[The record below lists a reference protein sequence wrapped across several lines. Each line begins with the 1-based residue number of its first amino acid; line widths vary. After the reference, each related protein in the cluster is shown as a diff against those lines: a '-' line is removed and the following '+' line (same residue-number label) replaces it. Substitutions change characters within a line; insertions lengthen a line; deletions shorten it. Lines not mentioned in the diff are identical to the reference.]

1 MSSKAQPPSE
11 VGAGAKHGVRDGF
24 GGARGLRTPPASAV
38 FHGWK
43 IIGVSFLSLFVSVGF
58 GFYSFG
64 AFFVALTAEF
74 GGGRTGVGIGLAVFG
89 ITNGLVAP
97 FLGHALDHGHAKR
110 VMTAGTWL
118 LAVGLLLIAVVRNLL
133 QFYLVL
139 GTFLALGAALVG
151 GVTASTLVANW
162 FVRRRALALG
172 IATMGISLSGVV
184 MAPVATRLIGL
195 IGWRGTFALYGV
207 LTLLLVLPAVRRW
220 VVDRPEDIGQHPDGD
235 ATSMVPEWTPT
246 PAPGEGPAG
255 VEPVAPAMNV
265 AGAPPRRRR
274 LGWVEPLANRNFWVI
289 ALVVAM
295 NFCSNSAILTHVIAH
310 ATDLG
315 FTPLR
320 AAFSLSAIAA
330 MGVLGKVVFG
340 WIGDRL
346 SSRGALWLAIGL
358 QTTGTTALLQAE
370 SYPGLIGAAA
380 VFGLGMG
387 GMMPL
392 WGTLIGA
399 CFGRRSFGRV
409 MGLMSPMLLPIQILG
424 VPFAGYVFDRFGS
437 YDLAFTVFISM
448 YVSAMLILTLLR
460 LPEQE
465 PTDAPPTPAALGA
478 PAGPR
483 SE

>member
-1 MSSKAQPPSE
+1 M
-11 VGAGAKHGVRDGF
+11 
-24 GGARGLRTPPASAV
+24 RTPPASGI

-43 IIGVSFLSLFVSVGF
+43 IIGVSFLALFVSVGF

-110 VMTAGTWL
+110 IMTVGTWL
-118 LAVGLLLIAVVRNLL
+118 LAAGLLLVAVVQNLV

-162 FVRRRALALG
+162 FVRRRSMALG

-184 MAPVATRLIGL
+184 MAPVATRLIDWV
-195 IGWRGTFALYGV
+195 GWRGTFVLYGA
-207 LTLLLVLPAVRRW
+207 LTLLFVLPAVRRW
-220 VVDRPEDIGQHPDGD
+220 VVDRPEDIGLHPDGD
-235 ATSMVPEWTPT
+235 AISSVPEWTPT

-255 VEPVAPAMNV
+255 VEPVAPVLTAAAV
-265 AGAPPRRRR
+265 PPRRRR
-274 LGWVEPLANRNFWVI
+274 LEWTEPLANRNFWVI
-289 ALVVAM
+289 TLVVSM

-315 FTPLR
+315 FTPIR

-330 MGVLGKVVFG
+330 MGVAGKVVFG

-346 SSRGALWLAIGL
+346 SSRGALWLAISL
-358 QTTGTTALLQAE
+358 QATGAAVLLRAE

-392 WGTLIGA
+392 WGTMIGA

-437 YDLAFTVFISM
+437 YDLAFTVFLTM
-448 YVSAMLILTLLR
+448 YLSAMLILALLR
-460 LPEQE
+460 LPDQE
-465 PTDAPPTPAALGA
+465 PTGIA
-478 PAGPR
+478 PADR
-483 SE
+483 QTRQAH

>member
-1 MSSKAQPPSE
+1 MRP
-11 VGAGAKHGVRDGF
+11 
-24 GGARGLRTPPASAV
+24 PPATAI

-43 IIGVSFLSLFVSVGF
+43 IIGVCFLALFVSMGF
-58 GFYSFG
+58 GFYSFA
-64 AFFVALTAEF
+64 AFFGALTAEF
-74 GGGRTGVGIGLAVFG
+74 GGGRTGVGIGIAVFG

-97 FLGHALDHGHAKR
+97 FLGNALDHGHAKR
-110 VMTAGTWL
+110 IMTAGTL
-118 LAVGLLLIAVVRNLL
+118 LLVAGLLLIATVRDLF

-162 FVRRRALALG
+162 FVRRRAMALG

-184 MAPVATRLIGL
+184 MAPVATRLIAL
-195 IGWRGTFALYGV
+195 IGWRGTFVLYGL
-207 LTLLLVLPAVRRW
+207 LTLLFVLPAVRRW
-220 VVDRPEDIGQHPDGD
+220 VVDRPEDVGLHPDGD
-235 ATSMVPEWTPT
+235 ATSMVPEWTPA

-255 VEPVAPAMNV
+255 VEPVAPALAA

-274 LGWVEPLANRNFWVI
+274 LDWIEPLANRNFWVI
-289 ALVVAM
+289 VLVVSM
-295 NFCSNSAILTHVIAH
+295 NFCSNSAILTHIIAH

-315 FTPLR
+315 FAPFR

-346 SSRGALWLAIGL
+346 SGRGALWLAIGL
-358 QTTGTTALLQAE
+358 QTTGTTVLLRVE
-370 SYPGLIGAAA
+370 SYPGLITAAA

-448 YVSAMLILTLLR
+448 YVSAMLILALLR

-465 PTDAPPTPAALGA
+465 PTGTGSGSAAVGASAGTPT
-478 PAGPR
+478 
-483 SE
+483 E

>member
-1 MSSKAQPPSE
+1 M
-11 VGAGAKHGVRDGF
+11 
-24 GGARGLRTPPASAV
+24 RTPPASAI

-97 FLGHALDHGHAKR
+97 FLGHALDHGHAR
-110 VMTAGTWL
+110 RIMTTGAWL
-118 LAVGLLLIAVVRNLL
+118 LAAGLLLTAAVRNLV
-133 QFYLVL
+133 QFHLVL
-139 GTFLALGAALVG
+139 GTFLALGSALVG

-162 FVRRRALALG
+162 FVRRRAMALG

-184 MAPVATRLIGL
+184 MAPVAARLIAL
-195 IGWRGTFALYGV
+195 VGWRGTFVIYGL
-207 LTLLLVLPAVRRW
+207 LTLLFVLPAVRRW
-220 VVDRPEDIGQHPDGD
+220 VVDRPEDMGLHPDGD
-235 ATSMVPEWTPT
+235 ATSMVQEWAPT

-255 VEPVAPAMNV
+255 VEPAAS
-265 AGAPPRRRR
+265 AQAAAEAPPWRRR
-274 LGWVEPLANRNFWVI
+274 LDWTEPLANRNFWVLT
-289 ALVVAM
+289 LVVSM
-295 NFCSNSAILTHVIAH
+295 NFCSNSAILVHVIAH

-315 FTPLR
+315 FAPIR
-320 AAFSLSAIAA
+320 AAFSLSTIAA

-346 SSRGALWLAIGL
+346 SGRGALWLAISL
-358 QTTGTTALLQAE
+358 QAAGTTVLLRAE
-370 SYPGLIGAAA
+370 SYPGLVGAAA

-424 VPFAGYVFDRFGS
+424 VPFAGYAFDRFGS
-437 YDLAFTVFISM
+437 YDLAFTVFLSM
-448 YVSAMLILTLLR
+448 YVSAMLILALLR
-460 LPEQE
+460 LPDQA
-465 PTDAPPTPAALGA
+465 PTGMAPVPTAVAAT
-478 PAGPR
+478 AGR
-483 SE
+483 QTE

>member
-1 MSSKAQPPSE
+1 
-11 VGAGAKHGVRDGF
+11 
-24 GGARGLRTPPASAV
+24 LRTPPASAV

-43 IIGVSFLSLFVSVGF
+43 IIGVSFLALFVSVGF

-110 VMTAGTWL
+110 IMTAGTWL
-118 LAVGLLLIAVVRNLL
+118 LAAGLLLTAVVQNLV

-162 FVRRRALALG
+162 FVRRRAMALG

-184 MAPVATRLIGL
+184 MAPVATRLIDWV
-195 IGWRGTFALYGV
+195 GWRGTFVLYGA
-207 LTLLLVLPAVRRW
+207 LTLLFVLPAVRRW
-220 VVDRPEDIGQHPDGD
+220 VVDRPEDVGLHPDGD
-235 ATSMVPEWTPT
+235 ATSNVPEWTPT

-255 VEPVAPAMNV
+255 VEPVAPALAV
-265 AGAPPRRRR
+265 AAAPPRRRR
-274 LGWVEPLANRNFWVI
+274 LDWIEPLANRNFWVI
-289 ALVVAM
+289 TLVVSM

-315 FTPLR
+315 FAPMR

-346 SSRGALWLAIGL
+346 SSRGALWLAISL
-358 QTTGTTALLQAE
+358 QATGTTVLLRAE
-370 SYPGLIGAAA
+370 SYPGLIAAAA

-437 YDLAFTVFISM
+437 YDLAFTVFLSM
-448 YVSAMLILTLLR
+448 YVSAILILTLLR
-460 LPEQE
+460 LPDQE
-465 PTDAPPTPAALGA
+465 PTGMAPAPAAA
-478 PAGPR
+478 PASAGQPA
-483 SE
+483 E